1 MTTPTSS
8 AGKKKFYSEMH
19 GRNNNHNTD
28 DCFELNQRKKHA
40 KSDTSWSRKDK
51 LSYKDLNAFVNAK
64 VTAALNKAKTKRK
77 ERKEKEVKIKAFNKF
92 RSLNV
97 ESSDEEGELKE
108 KATTAD
114 GESSDSEIEASCLL
128 GDASDSDSEGSVEC
142 DV

>member
-1 MTTPTSS
+1 
-8 AGKKKFYSEMH
+8 MH

-77 ERKEKEVKIKAFNKF
+77 ERKEKVACGGGGVLNCIYTHLLNKNPDRWTDTEDRK
-92 RSLNV
+92 RSAHLT
-97 ESSDEEGELKE
+97 S
-108 KATTAD
+108 
-114 GESSDSEIEASCLL
+114 
-128 GDASDSDSEGSVEC
+128 C
-142 DV
+142 DVPQALSSLQCQTHQGARQKGTSVFLIFNQSICM